1 MKSFLNGAAP
11 ISALFSS
18 NKEAFSLSSPF
29 SSDPS
34 GNTTDPSGN
43 TSGSGM
49 FGNMFSGST
58 DASGNTTDP
67 SGNTS
72 GSGMFCNMFSSS
84 STDASGNPTDASG
97 NSTGGVFGSMNNM
110 FSSTDAS
117 GNSTTDASGNT
128 VDASGNPVNT
138 NPSIST
144 YADFFKSLFILFI
157 KICIVGFIGA
167 SFLCLVR
174 MSRQDLTNY
183 LPSDINRY
191 PYCSP
196 DGTQEF
202 GVEGDPIYSYGF
214 PYNLYCDSNDDEKCS
229 KTCRV
234 IKNELRDP
242 DAFVEYT
249 PFAFWLSL
257 SMKNTYAT
265 FRAFIKMICIKMGNL
280 LGQNKYD
287 TYGILE
293 NIVMLLGVSLVYML
307 ILYGGFIG
315 FFMSYAFQ
323 FYNSGFLMSG
333 LFWTLGLFIVSW
345 IPPFFNFFGFILQV
359 LVTFLW
365 IPFTQNKEYPDPTK
379 NTKVV
384 FEIFKEKKNLLIVLF
399 SIGMAMNAFDYLTDY
414 EPYYVLVAVSIF
426 LFNMFAFNSS
436 KDSPPT

>member
-1 MKSFLNGAAP
+1 MTSILNGAAP

-29 SSDPS
+29 SSS
-34 GNTTDPSGN
+34 
-43 TSGSGM
+43 
-49 FGNMFSGST
+49 
-58 DASGNTTDP
+58 
-67 SGNTS
+67 
-72 GSGMFCNMFSSS
+72 
-84 STDASGNPTDASG
+84 
-97 NSTGGVFGSMNNM
+97 
-110 FSSTDAS
+110 
-117 GNSTTDASGNT
+117 TDASGNT
-128 VDASGNPVNT
+128 VDASGNPVTDASGGMFDSMSSMFSSSPTDASGNPTDPSGNASGSGVFGSMSSMFSSSSTDASGNTVDASGNTVDASGNPINT

-144 YADFFKSLFILFI
+144 YANFFQSLFFLFI
-157 KICIVGFIGA
+157 KICIVGYLGA

-174 MSRQDLTNY
+174 MKRQDLTNY

-202 GVEGDPIYSYGF
+202 GVKEDPIYSYGF

-265 FRAFIKMICIKMGNL
+265 FRAFIKMLCIKMGNL
-280 LGQNKYD
+280 SGQNQYD

-293 NIVMLLGVSLVYML
+293 NIIMLLGVLLVYIL
-307 ILYGGFIG
+307 VLYGGFIG
-315 FFMSYAFQ
+315 FFMTYAFQ

-333 LFWTLGLFIVSW
+333 FAWTLGLFFLSW
-345 IPPFFNFFGFILQV
+345 IPPLFNFFGFILQALIV
-359 LVTFLW
+359 FLW
-365 IPFTQNKEYPDPTK
+365 IPFTQNTTHPAPTE

-384 FEIFKEKKNLLIVLF
+384 FEIFKSKKNLLILLF
-399 SIGMAMNAFDYLTDY
+399 SIGMVMNAFNYLTAY
-414 EPYYVLVAVSIF
+414 EPVYVLIAVAMF

-436 KDSPPT
+436 KETSV

>member
-1 MKSFLNGAAP
+1 MKSFLNGATP

-34 GNTTDPSGN
+34 GNTTTTTDPSGN

-49 FGNMFSGST
+49 FGNMFSSSSDPSGNSATTDST
-58 DASGNTTDP
+58 GNGVFGNMFSDSSDASGNTV
-67 SGNTS
+67 
-72 GSGMFCNMFSSS
+72 
-84 STDASGNPTDASG
+84 DASGNP
-97 NSTGGVFGSMNNM
+97 
-110 FSSTDAS
+110 
-117 GNSTTDASGNT
+117 

-144 YADFFKSLFILFI
+144 YAVFFQSLFFLFI
-157 KICIVGFIGA
+157 KICIAVYVGA

-202 GVEGDPIYSYGF
+202 GVEEDPIYSYGF
-214 PYNLYCDSNDDEKCS
+214 PYNLYCDANDDEKCS

-234 IKNELRDP
+234 IKTELQDP

-265 FRAFIKMICIKMGNL
+265 FRAFIKMVCMKMGNL
-280 LGQNKYD
+280 SKQNQYD

-293 NIVMLLGVSLVYML
+293 NVIMLLGVLLVYIL
-307 ILYGGFIG
+307 VLYGGFVG

-323 FYNSGFLMSG
+323 FYNNGFLMSG
-333 LFWTLGLFIVSW
+333 LLWTLGLFLVSW
-345 IPPFFNFFGFILQV
+345 IPPFFNFFGFIIQV

-365 IPFTQNKEYPDPTK
+365 IPFTQNTKHAPPTE

-384 FEIFKEKKNLLIVLF
+384 FEIFKSKKKILLLLF
-399 SIGMAMNAFDYLTDY
+399 SIGMVMNAFSYLSDY
-414 EPYYVLVAVSIF
+414 EPYYVLVAVFIF
-426 LFNMFAFNSS
+426 LFNMFGFN
-436 KDSPPT
+436 

>member
-1 MKSFLNGAAP
+1 MKSFLNGVAP

-29 SSDPS
+29 SS
-34 GNTTDPSGN
+34 
-43 TSGSGM
+43 
-49 FGNMFSGST
+49 ST
-58 DASGNTTDP
+58 DASGNPVTDA
-67 SGNTS
+67 SG
-72 GSGMFCNMFSSS
+72 GMFDSMSSMFSSS
-84 STDASGNPTDASG
+84 PTDASGNPTDPSG
-97 NSTGGVFGSMNNM
+97 NSSGSGVFGSMSSM
-110 FSSTDAS
+110 FSSS
-117 GNSTTDASGNT
+117 STDASGNT
-128 VDASGNPVNT
+128 VDASGNTVDASGNPINT
-138 NPSIST
+138 NPSITS
-144 YADFFKSLFILFI
+144 YVDFFKSLLILFI

-191 PYCSP
+191 PYCTP

-265 FRAFIKMICIKMGNL
+265 FRAFIKMLCIKMGNL
-280 LGQNKYD
+280 TGQNQYD

-293 NIVMLLGVSLVYML
+293 NIIMLLGVLLVYIL

-315 FFMSYAFQ
+315 FFMTYAFQ
-323 FYNSGFLMSG
+323 FYNNGFLMSG
-333 LFWTLGLFIVSW
+333 FAWTLGLFFLSW
-345 IPPFFNFFGFILQV
+345 IPPLFNFFGFILQALIV
-359 LVTFLW
+359 FLW
-365 IPFTQNKEYPDPTK
+365 IPFTQNTKYAPPKE

-384 FEIFKEKKNLLIVLF
+384 FEIFKSKKNLLILLF
-399 SIGMAMNAFDYLTDY
+399 SIGMVMNAFQYLTAY
-414 EPYYVLVAVSIF
+414 EPVYVLVAVAMF

-436 KDSPPT
+436 KETSV

>member
-1 MKSFLNGAAP
+1 
-11 ISALFSS
+11 
-18 NKEAFSLSSPF
+18 
-29 SSDPS
+29 
-34 GNTTDPSGN
+34 
-43 TSGSGM
+43 
-49 FGNMFSGST
+49 
-58 DASGNTTDP
+58 
-67 SGNTS
+67 
-72 GSGMFCNMFSSS
+72 MFSSS
-84 STDASGNPTDASG
+84 STDASGNPTVDASG
-97 NSTGGVFGSMNNM
+97 NP
-110 FSSTDAS
+110 
-117 GNSTTDASGNT
+117 T
-128 VDASGNPVNT
+128 VDTSANPSPPTLDASGNPVNT

-144 YADFFKSLFILFI
+144 YADFFQSLFFLFI
-157 KICIVGFIGA
+157 KICIVGYVGA

-214 PYNLYCDSNDDEKCS
+214 PYNLYCDANDDEKCS

-265 FRAFIKMICIKMGNL
+265 FRAFIKMVCMKMGNL
-280 LGQNKYD
+280 SGQNQYD

-293 NIVMLLGVSLVYML
+293 NVIMLLGVLLVYILM
-307 ILYGGFIG
+307 LYGGFIG
-315 FFMSYAFQ
+315 FFMTYAFQ

-333 LFWTLGLFIVSW
+333 FAWTLGLFLVSW

-365 IPFTQNKEYPDPTK
+365 IPFTQNTTHPAPTE

-384 FEIFKEKKNLLIVLF
+384 FEIFKSKKKLLILLF
-399 SIGMAMNAFDYLTDY
+399 SIGMVMNAFSYLTAY
-414 EPYYVLVAVSIF
+414 EPYYVLVAVFIF
-426 LFNMFAFNSS
+426 LFNMFAF
-436 KDSPPT
+436 

>member
-1 MKSFLNGAAP
+1 
-11 ISALFSS
+11 
-18 NKEAFSLSSPF
+18 
-29 SSDPS
+29 
-34 GNTTDPSGN
+34 
-43 TSGSGM
+43 
-49 FGNMFSGST
+49 
-58 DASGNTTDP
+58 
-67 SGNTS
+67 
-72 GSGMFCNMFSSS
+72 MFSSS
-84 STDASGNPTDASG
+84 SDASGNP
-97 NSTGGVFGSMNNM
+97 
-110 FSSTDAS
+110 
-117 GNSTTDASGNT
+117 

-144 YADFFKSLFILFI
+144 YAVFFQSLFFLFI
-157 KICIVGFIGA
+157 KICIAVYVGA

-202 GVEGDPIYSYGF
+202 GVEEDPIYSYGF
-214 PYNLYCDSNDDEKCS
+214 PYNLYCDANDDEKCS

-234 IKNELRDP
+234 IKTELQDP

-265 FRAFIKMICIKMGNL
+265 FRAFIKTVCMKMGNL
-280 LGQNKYD
+280 SKQNQYD

-293 NIVMLLGVSLVYML
+293 NVIMLLRVLLVYIL
-307 ILYGGFIG
+307 VLYGGFVG

-323 FYNSGFLMSG
+323 FYNNGFLMSG
-333 LFWTLGLFIVSW
+333 LLWTLGLFLVSW
-345 IPPFFNFFGFILQV
+345 IPPFFNFFGFIIQV

-365 IPFTQNKEYPDPTK
+365 IPFTQNTKHAEPTE

-384 FEIFKEKKNLLIVLF
+384 FEIFQSKKKLLILLF
-399 SIGMAMNAFDYLTDY
+399 SIGMVMNAFSYLSDY
-414 EPYYVLVAVSIF
+414 EPYYVLVAVFIF
-426 LFNMFAFNSS
+426 LFNMFGFNSS
-436 KDSPPT
+436 KDTPPN